1 MTSKNNNNQPNQQ
14 QTNVN
19 QYIDFFPGFNLQKE
33 QFSKVKS
40 SNGKS
45 WPRAESVLE
54 KQYQNFVT
62 EVVNPSNNRFYTPID
77 ENNFPILMIDQGA
90 ACRHVIH
97 TIIRIKTLDGSEKLY
112 SLGELIGYDG
122 ASIRRSM
129 GCDKPET
136 WESVKFG
143 FEKTY
148 NQKSRRFDIYSIGPI
163 GNETKYLL
171 DFNTEN
177 FHSLFAKTWD
187 GKNPY
192 FKPNRRNSNKRV
204 TLIVKDEQSGTA
216 IEIFW
221 QSIERSCELMKTKS
235 FDELF
240 TGSYLPLAVRE
251 ERARFS
257 AGYMEEQ
264 QKIAPTTT
272 SPSADASSSSGSSVN
287 NTSAY
292 K

>member
-1 MTSKNNNNQPNQQ
+1 MP
-14 QTNVN
+14 
-19 QYIDFFPGFNLQKE
+19 D
-33 QFSKVKS
+33 
-40 SNGKS
+40 NGAS
-45 WPRAESVLE
+45 
-54 KQYQNFVT
+54 
-62 EVVNPSNNRFYTPID
+62 
-77 ENNFPILMIDQGA
+77 
-90 ACRHVIH
+90 CRHVIH
-97 TIIRIKTLDGSEKLY
+97 TIIRIRTLDGSEKLY

-129 GCDKPET
+129 GCNKPEV
-136 WESVKFG
+136 WEAVKFG
-143 FEKTY
+143 YEKTY
-148 NQKSRRFDIYSIGPI
+148 NQKTRRFDIHTTGPI

-171 DFNTEN
+171 DFNQEN
-177 FHSLFAKTWD
+177 FDSLYSKTWD

-204 TLIVKDEQSGTA
+204 TLIVKDEQSGIA

-221 QSIERSCELMKTKS
+221 QSLERSIELFKTKS

-264 QKIAPTTT
+264 QKTTPTP
-272 SPSADASSSSGSSVN
+272 PSSASDSILVLLLSIILLHTN
-287 NTSAY
+287 

>member
-1 MTSKNNNNQPNQQ
+1 MKIIIPFLCHDN
-14 QTNVN
+14 
-19 QYIDFFPGFNLQKE
+19 
-33 QFSKVKS
+33 
-40 SNGKS
+40 
-45 WPRAESVLE
+45 
-54 KQYQNFVT
+54 
-62 EVVNPSNNRFYTPID
+62 
-77 ENNFPILMIDQGA
+77 GA
-90 ACRHVIH
+90 ACRHIIN
-97 TIIRIKTLDGSEKLY
+97 TIIRIRTLDGSEKLY
-112 SLGELIGYDG
+112 SLGEFIGYDG

-129 GCDKPET
+129 GCDKPEV
-136 WESVKFG
+136 WESIRFG
-143 FEKTY
+143 YEKSY
-148 NQKSRRFDIYSIGPI
+148 NQKTRRFDIYSTGPI

-171 DFNTEN
+171 DFNMEN
-177 FHSLFAKTWD
+177 FDKLYAKTWD

-235 FDELF
+235 FEELF

-257 AGYMEEQ
+257 AGLLGEQ
-264 QKIAPTTT
+264 ANTQPTSTDTTT
-272 SPSADASSSSGSSVN
+272 TIPEPNVN
-287 NTSAY
+287 NTQHF